1 MAPQAAK
8 PPKPRDRGA
17 AAKSGPPAQRGR
29 PSPAAATARP
39 SVYKSR
45 VSFETGAIVKL
56 SPPKPRVPLKNPAEH
71 WKPTPYVFTFT
82 YYFPISLNAWHDL
95 TNWTSNPTQQ
105 VTFNVGKGEAQEP
118 FVIHKEVVCHYSPV
132 LNACFNSE
140 FIEGQKQTY
149 NVDDIDKNAF
159 RLFMQWLYT
168 QNINL
173 SAHRNIFS
181 DFSKT
186 RFQPH
191 DCDATTRQSQE
202 FALVQLWVLA
212 EKYMIPTLQNYTIR
226 ILYRLGFV
234 CKPLSPE
241 VYLYIYDNTDPQSK
255 LRLLASHQAALNPN
269 DRVFLAN
276 PSLYPHEMLI
286 DLLIKVQQDRR
297 DKLELGLE
305 NLEEEQNYLVDETV
319 QDFTR
324 EDRVGQPLPGKPV
337 TASSLSNP
345 PETVTA
351 DNSSVHSL
359 LMLLSPLVS
368 PV

>member
-1 MAPQAAK
+1 MMAPQAAK
-8 PPKPRDRGA
+8 PFKA
-17 AAKSGPPAQRGR
+17 SGSSAQRRVTANPGLPAPRGR
-29 PSPAAATARP
+29 LSSAAATAR
-39 SVYKSR
+39 SSATKSR
-45 VSFETGAIVKL
+45 ISQETGAIMKPL
-56 SPPKPRVPLKNPAEH
+56 PPRPRVPLKNPAEH

-82 YYFPISLNAWHDL
+82 YYFPISLNASHDL

-118 FVIHKEVVCHYSPV
+118 FVIHKEVACHYSPV

-168 QNINL
+168 QNIKL
-173 SAHRNIFS
+173 SAHSNIFS

-305 NLEEEQNYLVDETV
+305 NLEEEQSYLVDETV

-324 EDRVGQPLPGKPV
+324 EDRVGQSLPGLPV
-337 TASSLSNP
+337 AASSLSNP

-351 DNSSVHSL
+351 DTL
-359 LMLLSPLVS
+359 PFTAC
-368 PV
+368 